1 MNNTISTRHREILR
15 QTFWS
20 MYVMGKM
27 MSFKKPINIET
38 HTLTKFQ
45 LKIEPLC
52 ISLNGKWERVDIHNM
67 YFMAACTMRIHFFW
81 KCTNVNKNALFFITT
96 HLRKLNKAHYGYGT
110 NKKSNLERVIR
121 DSLISTYVWLGVFF
135 ALSFLLNH
143 LE

>member
-1 MNNTISTRHREILR
+1 MKNIILNNTLSTTYIDKFR
-15 QTFWS
+15 
-20 MYVMGKM
+20 GKHFGACM
-27 MSFKKPINIET
+27 LWEKWCHLKKPINIET

-45 LKIEPLC
+45 LKIEHLC

-81 KCTNVNKNALFFITT
+81 KCTFVNKNALFFITT

-121 DSLISTYVWLGVFF
+121 DCLISTYVW
-135 ALSFLLNH
+135 
-143 LE
+143 